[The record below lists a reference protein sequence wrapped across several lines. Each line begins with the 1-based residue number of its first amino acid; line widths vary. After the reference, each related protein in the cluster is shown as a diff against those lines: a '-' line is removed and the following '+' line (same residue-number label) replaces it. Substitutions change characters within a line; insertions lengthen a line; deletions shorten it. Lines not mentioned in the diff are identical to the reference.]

1 MTEESENRRAGR
13 PGRRHRLDRAT
24 DDAALD
30 PGRADVTTL
39 DLGADD
45 DAPLDPAEGAALV
58 AAQRARVVEAIGV
71 DGRLLFGVWGA
82 AWLVGFGALYAVA
95 GDRPMIDGDPDLA
108 LALFAVILV
117 AAMVVTATHV
127 ARRSAGV
134 HGGSAVQGAMY
145 GWSWFLGFVGIFA
158 LASALTDA
166 GADPTVVQ
174 TAMTVAPAALVGVLY
189 MAGAAI
195 WRDRSQFA
203 LGAWISVVTTVA
215 ALVGLPSMLVV
226 MAVAGGGGM
235 LVAAGVSAGRR
246 RRRVAEHAAPLVPGS
261 T

>member
-1 MTEESENRRAGR
+1 MTEQSRSRRID
-13 PGRRHRLDRAT
+13 RLDGR
-24 DDAALD
+24 DPGAADVVPLD
-30 PGRADVTTL
+30 PAGDDHAPL
-39 DLGADD
+39 QPSADD
-45 DAPLDPAEGAALV
+45 DAPLDPAAGAALV
-58 AAQRARVVEAIGV
+58 AAQRARVAAATDV

-82 AWLVGFGALYAVA
+82 AWLVGFGALYAVS
-95 GDRPMIDGDPDLA
+95 GDRPLLDGDPDLA
-108 LALFAVILV
+108 LALFAAILV
-117 AAMVVTATHV
+117 AAMVVTATHI

-158 LASALTDA
+158 LAAALTDA
-166 GADPTVVQ
+166 GADPEVVQ
-174 TAMTVAPAALVGVLY
+174 TAMTVAPASLVGVLY

-195 WRDRSQFA
+195 WRDRTQFA

-215 ALVGLPSMLVV
+215 ALVGLPSMLAV

-246 RRRVAEHAAPLVPGS
+246 RRRVAERAAPLVPGS
-261 T
+261 A